1 MMTRFNQQTAPPAT
15 AAETMRRTPQRI
27 TITVNWS
34 LHQRLQQRCDHE
46 GRSLSNLAAHLLE
59 LGCVPRI
66 QT

>member
-1 MMTRFNQQTAPPAT
+1 
-15 AAETMRRTPQRI
+15 MRRTPQRI